1 MKDYYAILGLPYTA
15 SAAEIDAA
23 FRSLAKKHHPDLH
36 PQDAQS
42 LELFKLATE
51 AHEVLSDAAK
61 RRDYDLARRRRRAS
75 QSEEVLPPRSSG
87 PTSRRRPPTEALDL
101 EATLPLVPEEARWG
115 GAIELKL
122 TYSTACPHCAR
133 STQPDCLVCGG
144 KGTQLESQALTLRL
158 PPGLGDGEVLRVP
171 GRGRSAGK
179 GGPRGDLRL
188 VVEVRPCW

>member
-36 PQDAQS
+36 PQDEQS

-87 PTSRRRPPTEALDL
+87 PTSRQRPPTESLDL
-101 EATLPLVPEEARWG
+101 EARLPLVPEEARWG
-115 GAIELKL
+115 GAIDLKL
-122 TYSTACPHCAR
+122 TYSIACPHCAP

-179 GGPRGDLRL
+179 GGARGDLRL